1 MKPGGVR
8 PLQCVPLSCTL
19 AITCHLKLPT
29 LSTSTASDLNA
40 HSLAVPARTEGL
52 FFFSFP
58 YMQFIVYNSVLHTKS
73 YRVPQKDYNG
83 SQLLLFVFLSELKGK
98 KKREKEMAGE
108 RKNIKLKEEEEGKG
122 GGEMGTQTDGQ
133 IGGTKDKVWQIE
145 IFAAM

>member
-1 MKPGGVR
+1 
-8 PLQCVPLSCTL
+8 
-19 AITCHLKLPT
+19 
-29 LSTSTASDLNA
+29 
-40 HSLAVPARTEGL
+40 
-52 FFFSFP
+52 
-58 YMQFIVYNSVLHTKS
+58 MQFIVYNSVLHTKS

-98 KKREKEMAGE
+98 KKERERDGWREKKHKIE
-108 RKNIKLKEEEEGKG
+108 RGGGGKG